1 MGKFDDTNLF
11 KSQNASWY
19 GIESYWNTN
28 GTKSD
33 YKGKADFWGRCFGK
47 NGDPDCSSGDYAE
60 YDEGD
65 EGYFGDQKMYVYE
78 PCNYASNIA
87 YYHSVTKICDYPDW
101 QQDSSAIKDIK
112 RSFAALGVGS
122 AFMHGTHTY
131 VGHTFDVEMISV
143 IAYQAHQTA
152 IARIPSNSS
161 ILIELSETPRK
172 QTSKQIVN
180 NITEMFYDQK
190 VPIWAEVLET
200 SDFPHDFELSFAA
213 FVATCVSLIAPW
225 SMT

>member
-1 MGKFDDTNLF
+1 MF
-11 KSQNASWY
+11 
-19 GIESYWNTN
+19 
-28 GTKSD
+28 
-33 YKGKADFWGRCFGK
+33 
-47 NGDPDCSSGDYAE
+47 
-60 YDEGD
+60 
-65 EGYFGDQKMYVYE
+65 VYE

-101 QQDSSAIKDIK
+101 QQDLSTVKDIK

-131 VGHTFDVEMISV
+131 VGYAFDVQMISV

-161 ILIELSETPRK
+161 ILIELSETPRN
-172 QTSKQIVN
+172 QTSKQIIN
-180 NITEMFYDQK
+180 NITEMFYAQK

-213 FVATCVSLIAPW
+213 FVATCVSLVAPW
-225 SMT
+225 DMT